1 MQINN
6 TSNTNF
12 KGTFILNPKNQQTKE
27 AIPEIVKKGRQ
38 IFYNIKRPGDAVIVT
53 QDKFDKRVSNFIENN
68 KMNFEYYPE
77 ISTKSGLDDQKPLKL
92 TQLLCLKDNCV
103 VKNLKLLNKFLS
115 DNPVHLSKQN
125 EYLHE
130 TLNTLRLNIENP
142 KIEVNQKG
150 IFTIRDEAKKR
161 TIKSSGFRNGN
172 SYVYMYPDA
181 AWEDSKRYLVGANG
195 KQILKEYK
203 TPNEIR
209 EFNNKFKKF
218 IEL

>member
-1 MQINN
+1 
-6 TSNTNF
+6 
-12 KGTFILNPKNQQTKE
+12 
-27 AIPEIVKKGRQ
+27 
-38 IFYNIKRPGDAVIVT
+38 
-53 QDKFDKRVSNFIENN
+53 
-68 KMNFEYYPE
+68 MNFEYYPE
-77 ISTKSGLDDQKPLKL
+77 ISTKSGLDDKKPLKL

-161 TIKSSGFRNGN
+161 TIKSSGFSNGN